1 MEFGFD
7 FWDDRQSAA
16 ADAIARLCVR
26 RWDMAI
32 VGGISNILWKMDDK
46 WNIIQKPVVPHKAV
60 AEVSRIGNV

>member
-7 FWDDRQSAA
+7 FWDDRQSAV

-32 VGGISNILWKMDDK
+32 VGGISNILWTMDDK
-46 WNIIQKPVVPHKAV
+46 
-60 AEVSRIGNV
+60 